1 MVTQLRSRAYPP
13 PLLPTMPSAMGE
25 NKRSFVLEGSAPL
38 PHQGGRYVATKPS
51 IAGQHA
57 AHQLFKM
64 AQADAKYARFKDMK
78 EVYVKVRETTRGGDK
93 REFFYKVVRS
103 PRTGAAA
110 QPREF
115 RKPDGS
121 VVVVQPGS
129 TYAVMAVA
137 EEEFARN
144 VKKAV

>member
-1 MVTQLRSRAYPP
+1 
-13 PLLPTMPSAMGE
+13 MPSAMGD

-38 PHQGGRYVATKPS
+38 PHQGGRYVAAKPS

-64 AQADAKYARFKDMK
+64 AENDPKYARFKSAK
-78 EVYVKVRETTRGGDK
+78 EMYVKVRETTRGGDK
-93 REFFYKVVRS
+93 REFHYKVVREA
-103 PRTGAAA
+103 RTGAAA
-110 QPREF
+110 EPRQF

-121 VVVVQPGS
+121 VVVIKPGS

-137 EEEFARN
+137 EEEYARN